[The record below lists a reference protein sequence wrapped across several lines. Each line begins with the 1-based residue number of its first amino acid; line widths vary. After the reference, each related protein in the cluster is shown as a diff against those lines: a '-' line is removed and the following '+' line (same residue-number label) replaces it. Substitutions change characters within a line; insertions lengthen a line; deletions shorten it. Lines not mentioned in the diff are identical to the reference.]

1 MPTCSQPKCPI
12 ATTGVCLEG
21 HTQGCPHLLADSAT
35 PAETM
40 AETTPVALIPPPTP
54 EPFRFHSGE
63 KLTAEEASR
72 MMSAMP
78 VTMILCAGAQK
89 AGKTTFLARIGEM
102 FRNGSFR
109 DFRFAGSK
117 TLSAFE
123 RVTWL
128 ATIASG
134 VGRPETKRTHR
145 VEKDTFF
152 HLRIQRLGGGKNHS
166 ELLITDL
173 PGEIFPDV
181 LSTIEVCE
189 QQLALARADHLVLF
203 VDCGSMID
211 SAKRHSESYKACRFL
226 SQVKKCR
233 HEPSTLHVTVIFSRW
248 DKVTSSEN
256 QQAHRESCKLLERE
270 ILERFELAFGG
281 LRFDYIAARPDAGTL
296 PSNAEIQ
303 DLFGH
308 WMEQKPSCPLTTV
321 SRNPKPARDFCAFG
335 LNEHIA

>member
-1 MPTCSQPKCPI
+1 
-12 ATTGVCLEG
+12 VCLEG
-21 HTQGCPHLLADSAT
+21 HKQGCPHLIADAAT
-35 PAETM
+35 PSEAAAET
-40 AETTPVALIPPPTP
+40 APVAPIPPSTP

-63 KLTAEEASR
+63 KLTAAEASR
-72 MMSAMP
+72 MMSAIP
-78 VTMILCAGAQK
+78 VTMVLCAGAQQ

-134 VGRPETKRTHR
+134 AGRPETKRTHR

-152 HLRIQRLGGGKNHS
+152 HIRIQSVGGTKYRS
-166 ELLITDL
+166 DLLITDL
-173 PGEIFPDV
+173 PGEIFPAV
-181 LSTIEVCE
+181 LSTKEVCE
-189 QQLALARADHLVLF
+189 QQLAVASADHLVLF

-211 SAKRHSESYKACRFL
+211 SAKRHSEKDKAYRFL

-233 HEPSTLHVTVIFSRW
+233 HEPSTLHVTVVFSRW

-256 QQAHRESCKLLERE
+256 QQAHKESCKVLEQY
-270 ILERFELAFGG
+270 ILERFEPTFGG
-281 LRFDYIAARPDAGTL
+281 LRFDYIAARPDAGTP
-296 PSNAEIQ
+296 PSSAEIQ
-303 DLFGH
+303 ALFGH
-308 WMEQKPSCPLTTV
+308 WMEQKPSFPFTTV

-335 LNEHIA
+335 LP